1 MCRLL
6 LAFFNLK
13 QFDNVSCIINHK
25 YDSLGEETS
34 NTFSFEVKER
44 KLTHLRIEEL
54 QTSLVGSNLQT
65 SLYHV

>member
-1 MCRLL
+1 M
-6 LAFFNLK
+6 
-13 QFDNVSCIINHK
+13 IH
-25 YDSLGEETS
+25 LGEDIA